1 MTRRLRLCAVVVVA
15 YVSAR
20 LLVRLLTTGTITVE
34 ASFLAELVIV
44 PAVQIAILQ
53 VIAAWLWPGALSD
66 GDSCAS

>member
-1 MTRRLRLCAVVVVA
+1 MTRRMRLGAVVVVT

-20 LLVRLLTTGTITVE
+20 LLVRLLTTGAITVE

-53 VIAAWLWPGALSD
+53 VIAARLWPGALSD